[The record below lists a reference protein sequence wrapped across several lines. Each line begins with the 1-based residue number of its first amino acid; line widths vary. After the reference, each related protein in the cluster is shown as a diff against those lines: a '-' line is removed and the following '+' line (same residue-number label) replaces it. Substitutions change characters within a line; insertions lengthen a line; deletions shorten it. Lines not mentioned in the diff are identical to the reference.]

1 MHHRSTLHCSSV
13 IHVARRIKLEA
24 ACIQSRNNFQ
34 SVLLWIMKLNIRAQ
48 RRKPAELLSASPVME
63 KLCYPGCG
71 PLSQTKIS
79 RGYRRL
85 LRCSPI
91 LLNTAATWMSDRR
104 WTTFGLFDF
113 LWFFTNYVPSQ
124 RMENS
129 LYKNGSVCTGRFV
142 GFWET

>member
-91 LLNTAATWMSDRR
+91 LLNSAATWMSDRR
-104 WTTFGLFDF
+104 WTT
-113 LWFFTNYVPSQ
+113 
-124 RMENS
+124 
-129 LYKNGSVCTGRFV
+129 NGDLISYGFSRIMYLRSEWRIHCTKISVCSGRFV